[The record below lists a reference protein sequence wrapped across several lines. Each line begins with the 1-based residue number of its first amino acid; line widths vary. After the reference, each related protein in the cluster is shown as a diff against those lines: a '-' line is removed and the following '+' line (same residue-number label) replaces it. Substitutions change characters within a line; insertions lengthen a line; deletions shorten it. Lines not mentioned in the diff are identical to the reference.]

1 MDYKELYELLNDR
14 ARILVGTL
22 LKRIEVLEEQK
33 ALTPSLY
40 KSLVKELVYEQF
52 RTIKT
57 LIKIRHELGKVVFK
71 SKEVTNENS

>member
-1 MDYKELYELLNDR
+1 MEYKELYELLDSR

-22 LKRIEVLEEQK
+22 LKRIEVLEEQN

-57 LIKIRHELGKVVFK
+57 LIKMRHELGKVVFK
-71 SKEVTNENS
+71 SKEE